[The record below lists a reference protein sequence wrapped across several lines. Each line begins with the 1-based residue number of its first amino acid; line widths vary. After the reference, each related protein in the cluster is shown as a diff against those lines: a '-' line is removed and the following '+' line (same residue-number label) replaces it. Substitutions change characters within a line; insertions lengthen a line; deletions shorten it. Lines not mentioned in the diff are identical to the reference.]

1 MMIAGKLLSK
11 AHLEIKLLKELFLNK
26 LITISKKHP
35 FIGQSNF
42 NILPICLHPMEKS
55 WMQKD
60 KTVEKSRPI
69 GSNKPVNPQ
78 GKKEKEQNKQSR

>member
-1 MMIAGKLLSK
+1 MKLSVYAEK
-11 AHLEIKLLKELFLNK
+11 A
-26 LITISKKHP
+26 
-35 FIGQSNF
+35 
-42 NILPICLHPMEKS
+42 
-55 WMQKD
+55 